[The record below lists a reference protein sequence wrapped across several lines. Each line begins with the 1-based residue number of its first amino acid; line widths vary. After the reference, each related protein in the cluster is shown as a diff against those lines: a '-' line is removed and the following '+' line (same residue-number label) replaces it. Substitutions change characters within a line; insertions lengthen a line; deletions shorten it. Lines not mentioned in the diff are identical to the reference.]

1 MRAWCA
7 LVVRLEVRSAG
18 SVGSGLVSRL
28 CVCAFVGRVV
38 RDGCEVRLCDPR
50 LPRCLLLVCFV
61 LFPPVPPVS
70 FYRYCMPAGRAANS
84 CNTPRAPL
92 HVARGT

>member
-50 LPRCLLLVCFV
+50 LPRCLLLDGFV
-61 LFPPVPPVS
+61 FFTPVL
-70 FYRYCMPAGRAANS
+70 YCMPAGRAASS
-84 CNTPRAPL
+84 CTPRAPL
-92 HVARGT
+92 HLARGT

>member
-1 MRAWCA
+1 MRGAHWWC
-7 LVVRLEVRSAG
+7 VSIEVRSAG

-61 LFPPVPPVS
+61 FFSPVL
-70 FYRYCMPAGRAANS
+70 YARR
-84 CNTPRAPL
+84 PRGEL
-92 HVARGT
+92 L